1 MKETLISLILA
12 EINEMNETS
21 LIELNNS
28 YCESINAFDNI
39 VYPNEE
45 EFFETL
51 NWSGLRVAQATFYG
65 EYNYSHDWVT
75 FDGYGNFKS
84 YQYFSVESLFELPKV
99 MAEYIADNYNDFQ
112 HLFSSEVD
120 QLAYELN

>member
-1 MKETLISLILA
+1 MNEALTNLILA
-12 EINEMNETS
+12 EINDFNES
-21 LIELNNS
+21 DLILLNNL
-28 YCESINAFDNI
+28 YCDSINSPDSIIYTND
-39 VYPNEE
+39 E
-45 EFFETL
+45 EFFNML

-65 EYNYSHDWVT
+65 DYNYSHDWVT

-84 YQYFSVESLFELPKV
+84 YQYFTVESLVELPKV

>member
-1 MKETLISLILA
+1 MNEALTNLILA
-12 EINEMNETS
+12 EIKEMNES
-21 LIELNNS
+21 NLIDLNNT
-28 YCESINAFDNI
+28 YCDSINAPDSIIYN
-39 VYPNEE
+39 NDE
-45 EFFETL
+45 EFFEML

-65 EYNYSHDWVT
+65 DYNYSHDWVT

-84 YQYFSVESLFELPKV
+84 YQYFSVESLVELPKV